1 MDAIKDVYLNPSFQS
16 SKFRIE
22 FRIPKDKVF
31 SSKMKIQKLGFK
43 NTQNSAPELLYSIS
57 GGALSMVKSISLKD
71 KGVELD
77 SCKNCGG
84 FNNFKTML
92 GVPYEAYGKDQEYAS
107 RSGVDMR
114 SSFAANGGTPVQR
127 IQFKAKPSV
136 IGVGENGKDGGV
148 DVSFFLPMLS
158 SVESID
164 TTLFDDL
171 RLVIE
176 LESSALR
183 VVTKDN
189 VSFENINSVLK
200 LQEIV
205 DPQLKAQMSA
215 KSGVVS
221 WEGYE
226 HERFILP
233 AVVTTSTTRVATDTN
248 VRLSGLRNKYITK
261 ILIRKEL
268 QTDTNDIVNNNASI
282 GEANNSSLANMNE
295 KIQFRV
301 NGADLFP
308 EGGLGD
314 DKTMD
319 ILAVTADAWG
329 EYSLVPYGNEYGKG
343 PGVYDANVNN
353 WSITEAVRPQ
363 FIQNRAYIGA
373 KIETFC
379 SDFSVIYTRST
390 LAAEVNGGATHLGNS
405 SYTNLAQNAHL
416 YYGVIKQLIIKNGSY
431 AVKYMM
437 SP

>member
-43 NTQNSAPELLYSIS
+43 NTQAGAPQILYSIS

-84 FNNFKTML
+84 FSNFKTML
-92 GVPYEAYGKDQEYAS
+92 GVPYESYGKDQEYAG
-107 RSGVDMR
+107 RSGVDI
-114 SSFAANGGTPVQR
+114 SSQFAANGSAPIQR
-127 IQFKAKPSV
+127 IQSKAKPSV

-164 TTLFDDL
+164 TTLFEDL

-176 LESSALR
+176 LESSPIR
-183 VVTKDN
+183 VITKDN
-189 VSFENINSVLK
+189 VAFENINSVLK

-226 HERFILP
+226 HERFIIP
-233 AVVTTSTTRVATDTN
+233 AINTASTTRVATDTN

-261 ILIRKEL
+261 LLIRKEL
-268 QTDTNDIVNNNASI
+268 QTDNTDIVNNNESV

-329 EYSLVPYGNEYGKG
+329 EYSMTPYGNEYGKG
-343 PGVYDANVNN
+343 PGAYDANVAN
-353 WSITEAVRPQ
+353 WSLSKSIRSS
-363 FIQNRAYIGA
+363 FLQNRAYIGA

-390 LAAEVNGGATHLGNS
+390 VADEVNAGATHLGNS

-416 YYGVIKQLIIKNGSY
+416 YYGVIKQLVVKDNSY
-431 AVKYMM
+431 AVRYMM
-437 SP
+437 GK

>member
-31 SSKMKIQKLGFK
+31 SSRMKIQKLGFK
-43 NTQNSAPELLYSIS
+43 NTQTAAPELLYSIS

-92 GVPYEAYGKDQEYAS
+92 GVPYEAYGKDQEYAG
-107 RSGVDMR
+107 RSGVDML
-114 SSFAANGGTPVQR
+114 SSFADDGTTPVQR
-127 IQFKAKPSV
+127 IQSKAKPSIV
-136 IGVGENGKDGGV
+136 AVGENGKDGGV

-158 SVESID
+158 SVDSLD

-176 LESSALR
+176 LESSAIR
-183 VVTKDN
+183 IVNKSN
-189 VSFENINSVLK
+189 VAFENINSVLK

-226 HERFILP
+226 HERFIIP
-233 AVVTTSTTRVATDTN
+233 SVNTASTTRVATETN
-248 VRLSGLRNKYITK
+248 IRLSGLRNKYITK

-268 QTDTNDIVNNNASI
+268 QTDTTDIVNNNESI

-301 NGADLFP
+301 NGADLFA

-319 ILAVTADAWG
+319 ILSVTSDAWG
-329 EYSLVPYGNEYGKG
+329 EYCMTPYANEYGKG
-343 PGVYDANVNN
+343 PGAYDANVNN
-353 WSITEAVRPQ
+353 WSISSSIRST
-363 FIQNRAYIGA
+363 FLQNRAYIGA

-390 LAAEVNGGATHLGNS
+390 LADEANAVATHRGNG
-405 SYTNLAQNAHL
+405 SYTGLAQNAHL
-416 YYGVIKQLIIKNGSY
+416 YYGVIKQLVIKDGSY
-431 AVKYMM
+431 AVRYMM
-437 SP
+437 GK